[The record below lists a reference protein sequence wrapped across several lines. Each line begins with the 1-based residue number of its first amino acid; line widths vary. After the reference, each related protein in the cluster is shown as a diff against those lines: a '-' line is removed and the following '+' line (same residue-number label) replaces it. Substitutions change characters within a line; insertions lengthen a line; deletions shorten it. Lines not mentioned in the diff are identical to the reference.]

1 MQLIRQ
7 TLTDDTY
14 HRNVGSLAIIH
25 AVRDPVVIPELIFRQ
40 IAMQM
45 LFTAM
50 LIDALHAA
58 FEDTEI
64 AFDGV
69 AVARAVGAIDILAR
83 AVRRGAVHSAM
94 QLHVAIAAMFVSHH
108 SRFAGDVLDAHRP
121 KPLGAGI
128 VANHP

>member
-69 AVARAVGAIDILAR
+69 AVDRAVGEIDILAR
-83 AVRRGAVHSAM
+83 AVRRGAVTSEM
-94 QLHVAIAAMFVSHH
+94 QLHVAIAAMRSEEHT
-108 SRFAGDVLDAHRP
+108 SELQSLMR
-121 KPLGAGI
+121 I
-128 VANHP
+128 SY